1 MFDRSY
7 VTFPGATR
15 ALPLTSDA
23 HLQRN
28 CIAGTWKVKN
38 AGQASDAV
46 GEEDA
51 PAAGASTGTVQK
63 KVVPWIGLT
72 PADALDADVVDD
84 VMSTRKRRA
93 GEMIVVA
100 SLIDKLP
107 NLGGSYMYDRALY
120 ENFSQFYHRC
130 CYVKA
135 CVGPVKCSE

>member
-1 MFDRSY
+1 M
-7 VTFPGATR
+7 
-15 ALPLTSDA
+15 
-23 HLQRN
+23 
-28 CIAGTWKVKN
+28 KN

-107 NLGGSYMYDRALY
+107 NLGGTCMTT
-120 ENFSQFYHRC
+120 RC
-130 CYVKA
+130 TKILVL
-135 CVGPVKCSE
+135 VLLTFVVM